1 MELLSWELKQWIV
14 FSIFNIL
21 SARDVFY
28 IHMFSGR
35 FSLCASFALREFV
48 QSNKIPWTW
57 LLLTEHA
64 KDATVEALKQR
75 REGIPLRK
83 LKPPR
88 GKCKSYLFMGQL
100 RVHGDM
106 KHLRGLESTQEA
118 RNASRDIS
126 FNLFVQDWC
135 EPLSVCFEILIDNHL
150 SE

>member
-1 MELLSWELKQWIV
+1 MELLSWELKQWIF

-21 SARDVFY
+21 SARNVSLH
-28 IHMFSGR
+28 ICL
-35 FSLCASFALREFV
+35 LCASFALREFV

>member
-1 MELLSWELKQWIV
+1 MELLSRELKEWIF

-21 SARDVFY
+21 SARNVFY
-28 IHMFSGR
+28 TYVFWEVFFM
-35 FSLCASFALREFV
+35 CNFAHREFV